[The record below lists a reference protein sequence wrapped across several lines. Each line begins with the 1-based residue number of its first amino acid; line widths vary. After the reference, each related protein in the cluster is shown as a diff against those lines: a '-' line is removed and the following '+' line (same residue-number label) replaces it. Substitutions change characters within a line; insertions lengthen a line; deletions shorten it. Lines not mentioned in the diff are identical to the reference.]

1 MMIRLHWPPPAAAA
15 FNDQITVEASEEPTE
30 RNSEAKRFERTAAA
44 QRTQRTRADDAD
56 DGRVIEELI
65 GPAIFLKHLK
75 VQISRKI
82 CGLGWVTRAIHAT

>member
-1 MMIRLHWPPPAAAA
+1 MMIRLHWPPAAAA
-15 FNDQITVEASEEPTE
+15 FNDQITVEASEEPKGI
-30 RNSEAKRFERTAAA
+30 AKQNALKGQR
-44 QRTQRTRADDAD
+44 QRTQRTRADAD

>member
-1 MMIRLHWPPPAAAA
+1 MMIRLHWPPAAAA

-30 RNSEAKRFERTAAA
+30 RNSEAKRFERTA
-44 QRTQRTRADDAD
+44 QHTTDAD
-56 DGRVIEELI
+56 DGQVIEELI

-82 CGLGWVTRAIHAT
+82 CGLRCVTRALMGA